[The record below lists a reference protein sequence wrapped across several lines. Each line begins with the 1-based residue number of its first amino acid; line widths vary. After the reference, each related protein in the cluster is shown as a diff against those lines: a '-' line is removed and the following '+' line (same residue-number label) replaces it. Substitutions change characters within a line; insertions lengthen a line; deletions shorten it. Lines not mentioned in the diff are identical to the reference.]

1 LGDRHA
7 LASLAVFAL
16 PATDE
21 VGTRYEVFATLVC
34 RGVAVFESVDAADVI
49 GLDTRDVI
57 VVR

>member
-1 LGDRHA
+1 
-7 LASLAVFAL
+7 LAVFAL

-34 RGVAVFESVDAADVI
+34 RGAAVFGSVDAADVI